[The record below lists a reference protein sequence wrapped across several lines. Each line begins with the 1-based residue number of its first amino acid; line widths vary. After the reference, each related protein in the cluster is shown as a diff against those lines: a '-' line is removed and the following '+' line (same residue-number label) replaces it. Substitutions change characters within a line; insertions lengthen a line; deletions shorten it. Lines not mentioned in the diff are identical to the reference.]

1 MVRSRLIRSIAE
13 STGLG
18 RGEKKKKRR
27 TEEQKKR
34 RKEEKKKRKE
44 KKKKSLPIPFPGL
57 APFSAA
63 WPCMEGQP
71 WSSVTV
77 GSVILVGTLNAMSSP
92 SPKVVFPQPVN
103 INGEQGNFNPTT

>member
-27 TEEQKKR
+27 TEEKKKR
-34 RKEEKKKRKE
+34 RKEKK

-57 APFSAA
+57 APFSVA

-92 SPKVVFPQPVN
+92 PKVVFPQPVN
-103 INGEQGNFNPTT
+103 LNGEQGNFNPTT